1 MEVSFSGQSCYQ
13 PYQGVDT
20 IVMTTN
26 TEISEF
32 LEEITEVPETVE
44 DDLTVF
50 KHANDA
56 TESCKLICTEPF
68 HWVPKQIVESFVI
81 QANTFEV
88 GLQGSLVLYGF

>member
-1 MEVSFSGQSCYQ
+1 MEVSLPSQSCYQ
-13 PYQGVDT
+13 PDESVDT

-32 LEEITEVPETVE
+32 LEEIAEVPKTIE
-44 DDLTVF
+44 DNFTIF

-68 HWVPKQIVESFVI
+68 HWVPNQVVESFVI
-81 QANTFEV
+81 EANTFEV
-88 GLQGSLVLYGF
+88 GLQGSLILYGF

>member
-1 MEVSFSGQSCYQ
+1 MEVSFPSQACDQ

-68 HWVPKQIVESFVI
+68 HWVPNQIVESFII